1 MKISLAQINPIV
13 GDFEYNLNKILDYT
27 KQASLN
33 KSDLIVFSEL
43 VICGY
48 PPKDLLLK
56 KQFIYDCKKYL
67 NLLKEKIKLISP
79 KIAVIIGF
87 PEDNTKEGK
96 PLFNSLAL
104 IQNGIIIATRQKT
117 LLPTYDVF
125 DEDRY
130 FEPAKENKAVDF
142 NGHLLGLTI
151 CEDIL
156 HETSKLAKRRY
167 HFSPVESLVKE
178 KINLLINISSSPYF
192 VGKPA
197 IRENIFKSFAKKY
210 KVPVVYVNQT
220 GGNDHLIFDGSSCVI
235 NKDGDACLRLKG
247 FEEDLG
253 IVEINSGDVSCR
265 DAPPGRPP
273 DANEEL
279 FGAIICGLR
288 DYVKKC
294 GFKKVIIGLS
304 GGIDSALVAVLAS
317 YALGSKNV
325 LCVSMP
331 SRYTSK
337 TSIDDASRLAL
348 NLDVELKTI
357 SIEEPFKAFL
367 DLLGPLWKDT
377 NSQLAEENIQSRI
390 RGLILMAL
398 SNQSGALVLSTGNKS
413 ELATGYCTLYGDM
426 CGGLAVISDLPKT
439 IVYKLANYVN
449 KKEKKELIPKNILTK
464 APSAE
469 LKPNQTD
476 EDVLPPYETLDKIL
490 NAYVE
495 DHLPLSEI
503 IKIGVT
509 KDIVAKVCNMIDLSE
524 YKREQAAP
532 GLKLTSRSFGYG
544 WRMPIAQRYK
554 ETI

>member
-1 MKISLAQINPIV
+1 M
-13 GDFEYNLNKILDYT
+13 
-27 KQASLN
+27 
-33 KSDLIVFSEL
+33 
-43 VICGY
+43 
-48 PPKDLLLK
+48 
-56 KQFIYDCKKYL
+56 
-67 NLLKEKIKLISP
+67 
-79 KIAVIIGF
+79 
-87 PEDNTKEGK
+87 
-96 PLFNSLAL
+96 
-104 IQNGIIIATRQKT
+104 
-117 LLPTYDVF
+117 PTYDVF

-220 GGNDHLIFDGSSCVI
+220 GGNDHLIFDGNSCVI
-235 NKDGDACLRLKG
+235 DKDGNVCIRLKG
-247 FEEDLG
+247 FEEDLK
-253 IVEINSGDVSCR
+253 IIEINDGYVSR
-265 DAPPGRPP
+265 RGAPLERPP
-273 DANEEL
+273 DVNEEL
-279 FGAIICGLR
+279 FDAIICGLR

-439 IVYKLANYVN
+439 TVYKLANYVN

-509 KDIVAKVCNMIDLSE
+509 KDIVIKVCNMIDLSE

-554 ETI
+554 ETT